1 MQVTANM
8 LTDGML
14 DSLRRT
20 RPWVIFLAILGF
32 IFTAFMI
39 VAGIWM
45 IAAFS
50 IIGSMPVQQPL
61 PRFFGPAFGLGI
73 GAAEIVAAVFMYLL
87 PCIILFRY
95 GSAIGRMAPGNIQ
108 LAVEDALTRQKS
120 FWKYLGILM
129 IVLLVLRVAD
139 CRDDCQL
146 RDPGGARRA
155 RAARRE
161 RLSGLKTAG
170 SGGVLHIRTAP

>member
-1 MQVTANM
+1 MQDTANA

-32 IFTAFMI
+32 ILTAFMI
-39 VAGIWM
+39 LGGIWM
-45 IAAFS
+45 FAAFS
-50 IIGSMPVQQPL
+50 LIDAMPAQQPL
-61 PRFFGPAFGLGI
+61 PRVFGPTLGFGI

-87 PCIILFRY
+87 PGIILFRY

-108 LAVEDALTRQKS
+108 VAVEDALARQKS

-129 IVLLVLRVAD
+129 IVLLVVYVLLIAGMIVSFGILAVHGVHAV
-139 CRDDCQL
+139 
-146 RDPGGARRA
+146 PAT
-155 RAARRE
+155 AA
-161 RLSGLKTAG
+161 
-170 SGGVLHIRTAP
+170 

>member
-8 LTDGML
+8 LTEGML

-20 RPWVIFLAILGF
+20 RPWVVFLAILGF
-32 IFTAFMI
+32 IFTAFMLL
-39 VAGIWM
+39 AGIWVF
-45 IAAFS
+45 AAFS
-50 IIGSMPVQQPL
+50 IIGAIPAQQPL
-61 PRFFGPAFGLGI
+61 PRFFGPVLGFGV

-108 LAVEDALTRQKS
+108 WAVEEALARQKS

-129 IVLLVLRVAD
+129 IVLLILYVLLFVGILVA
-139 CRDDCQL
+139 
-146 RDPGGARRA
+146 A
-155 RAARRE
+155 
-161 RLSGLKTAG
+161 
-170 SGGVLHIRTAP
+170 GVLAVQGVHAVPATSA

>member
-14 DSLRRT
+14 ESLRRT

-32 IFTAFMI
+32 ILTAFMI
-39 VAGIWM
+39 IGGIWM
-45 IAAFS
+45 FAAFS
-50 IIGSMPVQQPL
+50 IMRAMPGQQPL
-61 PRFFGPAFGLGI
+61 PRFFGPAFGFGL

-108 LAVEDALTRQKS
+108 LAVEEALARQKS
-120 FWKYLGILM
+120 FWKYLGLLM
-129 IVLLVLRVAD
+129 IVLLVLYVLLIAGMIVSFGI
-139 CRDDCQL
+139 L
-146 RDPGGARRA
+146 
-155 RAARRE
+155 AAHGVHA
-161 RLSGLKTAG
+161 LPAATA
-170 SGGVLHIRTAP
+170 